1 MVSQTAIAH
10 NQSKTA
16 KTFYWVS
23 TSLLALFILSGSFF
37 MNSQIAID
45 GMRHIGLPEWF
56 RWELNIGHVVGGLLL
71 ILPAGNRL
79 KEWTYVALGIDY
91 ISALIAHLVTDGI
104 IASSFQS
111 LITFALLI
119 VSYICY
125 HKLQK
130 VYATQ

>member
-1 MVSQTAIAH
+1 MIVQTAIAH

-23 TSLLALFILSGSFF
+23 TGLLALFILSGAFF

-56 RWELNIGHVVGGLLL
+56 RWELNIGHVIGGLLL
-71 ILPAGNRL
+71 VLPAGNRL

-91 ISALIAHLVTDGI
+91 ISALIAHLATDGVV
-104 IASSFQS
+104 ASSFQS
-111 LITFALLI
+111 LITLALLI
-119 VSYICY
+119 VSYVCY
-125 HKLQK
+125 HKLHK
-130 VYATQ
+130 VYATE